1 MNQTHSPRLTEPL
14 DQLAEA
20 LEQIELTPVERAQYS
35 ALLDALR
42 IEAGIRM
49 EALQ

>member
-1 MNQTHSPRLTEPL
+1 MNQTHSPRLTELL
-14 DQLAEA
+14 DQLADT
-20 LEQIELTPVERAQYS
+20 LEQTDLRPVERAQYS

>member
-1 MNQTHSPRLTEPL
+1 MNQIHSPRLAELLT
-14 DQLAEA
+14 QLATL
-20 LEQIELTPVERAQYS
+20 LEQIELTPQERAQYS

>member
-1 MNQTHSPRLTEPL
+1 MNQIHSPRLAELLT
-14 DQLAEA
+14 QLATL
-20 LEQIELTPVERAQYS
+20 LEQTELTPVERAQYS

>member
-1 MNQTHSPRLTEPL
+1 MNQTHSPRLAELLT
-14 DQLAEA
+14 QLATL

>member
-20 LEQIELTPVERAQYS
+20 LEQTDLCPVERAQYS
-35 ALLDALR
+35 ALLNALR
-42 IEAGIRM
+42 IEVGLCQEVLA
-49 EALQ
+49 

>member
-1 MNQTHSPRLTEPL
+1 MNHSTPSSLEAL
-14 DQLAEA
+14 LEQFADA
-20 LEQIELTPVERAQYS
+20 LEQTDLCLQERAQFS